1 MKKIYA
7 FISLLLTSGMIM
19 LMLSACTQN
28 NPNSQFSNNS
38 QVSADL
44 PNGYILHEMIFP
56 ESDAEKTD
64 YNKDI
69 FEITPFKIQVA
80 FPEKWSIGEFDS
92 QKNTYLYSGTWARVG
107 IYDEDNKCI
116 GAVGYNIFEIDEEAE
131 DELMAVY
138 NQIALGND
146 YRFDVKNTYTVVKE
160 SDTSETATTDIYY
173 SPVFSTT
180 PDSEGVSKTN
190 YGILSYNSD
199 KLVYGAFEFDSAVVS
214 DDTITCIANSVEF
227 LD

>member
-146 YRFDVKNTYTVVKE
+146 YRFDVKTHTLLLKSRTQAKPQLLTY
-160 SDTSETATTDIYY
+160 
-173 SPVFSTT
+173 
-180 PDSEGVSKTN
+180 
-190 YGILSYNSD
+190 
-199 KLVYGAFEFDSAVVS
+199 
-214 DDTITCIANSVEF
+214 ITLRCFLLRLTRREF
-227 LD
+227 LKQIMAFSRIIAINLFM

>member
-92 QKNTYLYSGTWARVG
+92 QKN
-107 IYDEDNKCI
+107 K
-116 GAVGYNIFEIDEEAE
+116 
-131 DELMAVY
+131 
-138 NQIALGND
+138 
-146 YRFDVKNTYTVVKE
+146 
-160 SDTSETATTDIYY
+160 DIYKQSQQPLSGY
-173 SPVFSTT
+173 WLCVYASGSFTIVIFIFWTFIR
-180 PDSEGVSKTN
+180 VSCLHFGQNK
-190 YGILSYNSD
+190 G
-199 KLVYGAFEFDSAVVS
+199 
-214 DDTITCIANSVEF
+214 
-227 LD
+227 